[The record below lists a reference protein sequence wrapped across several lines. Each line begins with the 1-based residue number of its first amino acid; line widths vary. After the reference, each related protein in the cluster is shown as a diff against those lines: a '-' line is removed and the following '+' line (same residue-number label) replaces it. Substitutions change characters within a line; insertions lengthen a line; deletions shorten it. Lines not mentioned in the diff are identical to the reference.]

1 MTLSEGER
9 SLSVSLDAFQ
19 TSGPATQ
26 RARPAGIWL
35 GIQRR
40 RGWVRGVWWRGNGQ
54 LRLNVRVIGLNV
66 VFILP
71 PPTCGN
77 TRGVPSYQAKHRE
90 AFFTVERRR
99 HVRHDARPT
108 LQTWTGP
115 NKTSPIRSPD
125 GTVSWRKGFG

>member
-9 SLSVSLDAFQ
+9 GLSVSLDAFQ

-40 RGWVRGVWWRGNGQ
+40 RGWVGGWGWWRGNGQ

-77 TRGVPSYQAKHRE
+77 TRGVPSYRAKHRE
-90 AFFTVERRR
+90 AFFYSRTAAPRAAR
-99 HVRHDARPT
+99 HSADPPDVDGAK
-108 LQTWTGP
+108 Q
-115 NKTSPIRSPD
+115 NKSDQVT
-125 GTVSWRKGFG
+125 

>member
-40 RGWVRGVWWRGNGQ
+40 RGWAGGVWWRGNGQ

-71 PPTCGN
+71 PSTCGN
-77 TRGVPSYQAKHRE
+77 TRGVPSYQAKH
-90 AFFTVERRR
+90 
-99 HVRHDARPT
+99 
-108 LQTWTGP
+108 
-115 NKTSPIRSPD
+115 
-125 GTVSWRKGFG
+125 

>member
-40 RGWVRGVWWRGNGQ
+40 RGWVGWGGAVAWQRSTTAKRQSYRPKCRLHPATADVW
-54 LRLNVRVIGLNV
+54 
-66 VFILP
+66 
-71 PPTCGN
+71 
-77 TRGVPSYQAKHRE
+77 KH
-90 AFFTVERRR
+90 
-99 HVRHDARPT
+99 
-108 LQTWTGP
+108 
-115 NKTSPIRSPD
+115 SRSPELSGKTPRSVFYSRTTAPRAARRSADPPDVD
-125 GTVSWRKGFG
+125 GAKQNKSDQVT